1 MRGLKIGK
9 IAVKWITLIITIVM
23 AMLLVASAW
32 GGAVSPSSSNWLP
45 VLTLAFPIFLL
56 INSALLLLWLVTL
69 QWRHVLVIVVAI
81 VLSWTTVRVICPLNF
96 FASNE
101 VASDST
107 LRVMTFNVCNFGPYD
122 PNNHTPSASI
132 RYILDEDADIV
143 LLQEGS
149 EEREYLQLSNVE
161 MMREELEKKY
171 PYHSDGWRD
180 LMILSK
186 YPYKVVPDTLLK
198 NVVAYG
204 DGKNSSYHFYAKA
217 FDLDMGNGKQLR
229 LIDLHL
235 QSIGLSG
242 TDRDLYVKITGNEV
256 EHSKSELRNIKHS
269 LLDKLN
275 AAFCRRATE
284 ANMVRSLLDKS
295 PDNVILCGDF
305 NDTAGSYCYRTI
317 KGDDMNDAFAQCGL
331 GIKHTY
337 NQDRLY
343 FKIDHILYRG
353 ELEAVD
359 WKRDKAGDSDHY
371 PQVATFVWK

>member
-45 VLTLAFPIFLL
+45 VLTLAFPILLL

-217 FDLDMGNGKQLR
+217 FDLNLSNGKQLR

-284 ANMVRSLLDKS
+284 ANMVRSLLDQS

-353 ELEAVD
+353 ELEAVG

>member
-45 VLTLAFPIFLL
+45 VLTLAFPILLL

-107 LRVMTFNVCNFGPYD
+107 LRVMTFNVCNFGPYE

-198 NVVAYG
+198 NIVAYG

-217 FDLDMGNGKQLR
+217 FDLNLSNGKQLR

-353 ELEAVD
+353 ELEAVG

>member
-45 VLTLAFPIFLL
+45 VLTLAFPILLL

-284 ANMVRSLLDKS
+284 ANMVRSLLDQS